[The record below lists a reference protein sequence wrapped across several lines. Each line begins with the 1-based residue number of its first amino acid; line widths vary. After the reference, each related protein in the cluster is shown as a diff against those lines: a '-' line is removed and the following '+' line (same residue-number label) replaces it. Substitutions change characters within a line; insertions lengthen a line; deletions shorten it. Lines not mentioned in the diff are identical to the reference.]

1 MADQEFSGGFE
12 VTVAVLVADL
22 LIVAD
27 FKIAC
32 ASAGVS
38 KDLVAD

>member
-1 MADQEFSGGFE
+1 MADQQFSGGFE
-12 VTVAVLVADL
+12 MTVALLVADL

-32 ASAGVS
+32 VSTGVS